1 MFNAS
6 PQVSPLT
13 PNSPTTKFTFKFPN
27 SKTRSTSPKNNA
39 RNFSDEVTSHVDL
52 ESYITPTARD
62 AYKALIDGKDAST
75 CEKSDSS
82 PSSKTKN
89 IKTPRQSQANY
100 IELCLFYYFH
110 YIIICRFP

>member
-13 PNSPTTKFTFKFPN
+13 PNSPTKKFTFKFPN

-82 PSSKTKN
+82 H
-89 IKTPRQSQANY
+89 QSIQ
-100 IELCLFYYFH
+100 
-110 YIIICRFP
+110 